1 VSTDAH
7 GCALSIVS
15 GASVR
20 LVPVYVPLRDMPV
33 EKTRRTVDG
42 LTRLRAALATQ
53 VPAKTLDRTML
64 LATWNIREL
73 DSTKYGLRDDEA
85 YLYLAEVV
93 SHFDLVALQEVRED
107 LAGLTRLTR
116 TLGPSWSSI
125 VTDVTEGRAGN
136 GERMAFVYDTRT
148 VQFGGLAGELVL
160 PPLSDGTMPMQIAR
174 TPFMAGFVAGWAR
187 FQLATVHVIYG
198 SDRAEDERRVA
209 EIGEIASFLRK
220 RTADRYAWSHDL
232 VLLGDFNIYAPDDAT
247 MAALTDEGWMVPEEL
262 QSIPGTNVPK
272 DKTYDQIALRS
283 EPERR
288 RRFETTGR
296 AGVFDPF
303 ESVYRD
309 EDEDV
314 YVPAMG
320 EGYRVSRAGN
330 ERDERQR
337 HRYYR
342 EWRSHQ
348 ISDHLPMWLEVRT
361 DYSDE
366 YLAARRRRR

>member
-1 VSTDAH
+1 MPD
-7 GCALSIVS
+7 
-15 GASVR
+15 
-20 LVPVYVPLRDMPV
+20 YVPLGNMPAA
-33 EKTRRTVDG
+33 KTRRTVDG
-42 LTRLRAALATQ
+42 LTRLREALDAQ
-53 VPAKTLDRTML
+53 VPPKTLDRTML

-73 DSTKYGLRDDEA
+73 DSSRYGERDDEA

-93 SHFDLVALQEVRED
+93 SHFDLVAIQEVRED
-107 LAGLTRLTR
+107 LRGLTRLTSA
-116 TLGPSWSSI
+116 LGPNWSSI

-174 TPFMAGFVAGWAR
+174 TPFMAGFVAGWSR

-198 SDRAEDERRVA
+198 SNSAENERRVA
-209 EIGEIASFLRK
+209 EIGEIAAFLRK
-220 RTADRYAWSHDL
+220 RTADRYAWSQDL

-309 EDEDV
+309 TDEKV
-314 YVPAMG
+314 YVADMG
-320 EGYRVSRAGN
+320 DGYRTSRAGN
-330 ERDERQR
+330 QRSERQR

-342 EWRSHQ
+342 DWRTHQ
-348 ISDHLPMWLEVRT
+348 LSDHLPMWLEVRT
-361 DYSDE
+361 DYTED
-366 YLAARRRRR
+366 YLAARRRGSISSRKPRGRGQR